1 MRNAIGK
8 PVRTF
13 KKASRAAKGGVNLL
27 LGSERG
33 LRLLRP
39 QADWNPRLCGGR
51 SLGGKPSFDLRFP
64 ESSEGR
70 DGSRGVFQAWRVRL
84 GHLAESALK

>member
-8 PVRTF
+8 PARTF
-13 KKASRAAKGGVNLL
+13 KKASRAAKGGNLL

-33 LRLLRP
+33 LRLLRA
-39 QADWNPRLCGGR
+39 QTDWNPRLCGGR
-51 SLGGKPSFDLRFP
+51 SLSGKPSFDLRFP

-70 DGSRGVFQAWRVRL
+70 DGSRGVLQAWRFRL
-84 GHLAESALK
+84 GHMAESALK